1 MLRFIATLGLA
12 VLLVGAAGSAV
23 KAEAAGSSQTLDSQ
37 TGQAAGTQA
46 GKAQAAVVVPSGTQV
61 PLVVIRPVRA
71 QRAERAKMQGVSIQD
86 ALYAQT
92 SFPVAV
98 GGTMAIPAG
107 TYVEGEILSLTQP
120 TRKVSE
126 SKMRV
131 RFTGLVFAN
140 GYTVPLGSE
149 GSDADTVDVTVEVT
163 TANDL
168 LLDNGAQME
177 LTLTSPLT
185 LDAKKVRAAIALSK
199 AVKPGSLASATTC
212 RPTPGTPGSPG
223 IPGTPDTV
231 IPGNPGTPDTVIPN
245 ADGTSTVI
253 PGIPATP
260 STVIPG
266 SPGTPGDPGSPGT
279 VCPARPRVISSVP
292 VAVVT
297 VAAGQS
303 VSGNQVQ

>member
-1 MLRFIATLGLA
+1 
-12 VLLVGAAGSAV
+12 V
-23 KAEAAGSSQTLDSQ
+23 K
-37 TGQAAGTQA
+37 
-46 GKAQAAVVVPSGTQV
+46 
-61 PLVVIRPVRA
+61 
-71 QRAERAKMQGVSIQD
+71 D
-86 ALYAQT
+86 ALFAQT

-120 TRKVSE
+120 TRKVSQ

-140 GYTVPLGSE
+140 GYTVPLGND
-149 GSDADTVDVTVEVT
+149 GSDADTMDVTVQVS

-185 LDAKKVRAAIALSK
+185 LSAKKVRAAIPLSK
-199 AVKPGSLASATTC
+199 AVKPGSLASATLC
-212 RPTPGTPGSPG
+212 RATPGTPGTAGTPG
-223 IPGTPDTV
+223 TPDTVIPGTPDTV
-231 IPGNPGTPDTVIPN
+231 IPGP
-245 ADGTSTVI
+245 DGTSTTI
-253 PGIPATP
+253 PGTP
-260 STVIPG
+260 PTVIPG
-266 SPGTPGDPGSPGT
+266 TPGTPGDPGTPGT

-297 VAAGQS
+297 VATGQS
-303 VSGNQVQ
+303 GVVNQVQ

>member
-1 MLRFIATLGLA
+1 MLRFVATLGLA
-12 VLLVGAAGSAV
+12 VFLAGVAGSGV
-23 KAEAAGSSQTLDSQ
+23 TAEASDLLQTQQ
-37 TGQAAGTQA
+37 TTG
-46 GKAQAAVVVPSGTQV
+46 AQGALVVPSGTQV
-61 PLVVIRPVRA
+61 PLEVIRPVRVKG
-71 QRAERAKMQGVSIQD
+71 AKAQD
-86 ALYAQT
+86 ALYTQT

-120 TRKVSE
+120 TRKVSQ

-140 GYTVPLGSE
+140 GYTVPLGND
-149 GSDADTVDVTVEVT
+149 GSDADTMDVTVQVS

-185 LDAKKVRAAIALSK
+185 LSAKKVRAAIPLSK
-199 AVKPGSLASATTC
+199 AVKPGSLASATLC
-212 RPTPGTPGSPG
+212 RATPGTPGTAGTPG
-223 IPGTPDTV
+223 TPDTVIAGTPDTV
-231 IPGNPGTPDTVIPN
+231 IPGP
-245 ADGTSTVI
+245 DGTSTTI
-253 PGIPATP
+253 PGTP
-260 STVIPG
+260 PTVIPG
-266 SPGTPGDPGSPGT
+266 TPGTPGDPGTPGT

-297 VAAGQS
+297 VATGQS
-303 VSGNQVQ
+303 GVVNQVQ

>member
-1 MLRFIATLGLA
+1 MLRFVATLGLA
-12 VLLVGAAGSAV
+12 VFLAGVAGSGV
-23 KAEAAGSSQTLDSQ
+23 TAEASDLLQTQQ
-37 TGQAAGTQA
+37 TTG
-46 GKAQAAVVVPSGTQV
+46 AQGALVVPSGTQV
-61 PLVVIRPVRA
+61 PLVVTLPVRA
-71 QRAERAKMQGVSIQD
+71 QPKQRAAMQGASVQD
-86 ALYAQT
+86 ALFAQT

-120 TRKVSE
+120 TRKVSQ

-140 GYTVPLGSE
+140 GYTVPLGND
-149 GSDADTVDVTVEVT
+149 GSDADTMDVTVQVS

-185 LDAKKVRAAIALSK
+185 LSAKKVRAAIPLSK
-199 AVKPGSLASATTC
+199 AVKPGSLASATLC
-212 RPTPGTPGSPG
+212 RATPGTPGTAGTPG
-223 IPGTPDTV
+223 TPDTVIPGTPDTV
-231 IPGNPGTPDTVIPN
+231 IPGP
-245 ADGTSTVI
+245 DGTSTTI
-253 PGIPATP
+253 PGTP
-260 STVIPG
+260 PTVIPG
-266 SPGTPGDPGSPGT
+266 TPGTPGDPGTPGT

-297 VAAGQS
+297 VATGQS
-303 VSGNQVQ
+303 GVVNQVQ